1 MSIYFQIVLAISFQY
16 CIMFYMKGKKFKII
30 LAISF

>member
-16 CIMFYMKGKKFKII
+16 CIMFYMKGKNNTCN
-30 LAISF
+30 